1 MLVLSRRTDE
11 RIVIGD
17 RIVLTVLSVQGNR
30 VRIGIEAPSDV
41 SVDRQE
47 IRQRKVIEG
56 YRLSPTGWPHN
67 RNRQQEKVVEESYG
81 SASY

>member
-1 MLVLSRRTDE
+1 MLVLSRRTEE

-17 RIVLTVLSVQGNR
+17 RIVVTVLSVQGNR
-30 VRIGIEAPSDV
+30 VRFGIEAPLDV

-47 IRQRKVIEG
+47 VRQRKVAEDN
-56 YRLSPTGWPHN
+56 RPSFASRPHN
-67 RNRQQEKVVEESYG
+67 RSRLQKKAVEESYA

>member
-1 MLVLSRRTDE
+1 MLVLSRRTAE

-30 VRIGIEAPSDV
+30 VRIGIEAPLDV

-47 IRQRKVIEG
+47 VHQRRMVEG
-56 YRLSPTGWPHN
+56 DRRLSAERPHN
-67 RNRQQEKVVEESYG
+67 CRQPMKVVEDSHA